1 MKAILIDVKNQTVR
15 EVDHAGGIHD
25 IYRKLECDTFTVP
38 VQLDNGDALYI
49 DDESL
54 LKPAESVPGAFLFEP
69 YPFQPLFGHGLI
81 IGTNMEGE
89 SQDAKSKPGEI
100 RRMVTFLKAEQ
111 VAQQHAEIAARPIQI
126 YFDK

>member
-1 MKAILIDVKNQTVR
+1 MKAILIDVREQTVR
-15 EVDHAGGIHD
+15 EVEHTGGIHD

-54 LKPAESVPGAFLFEP
+54 LKPAEEVPGAFLFEAYP
-69 YPFQPLFGHGLI
+69 YQPLFGHGLI
-81 IGTNMEGE
+81 IGTGNDGE

-100 RRMVTFLKAEQ
+100 RRMITFLKKEQ
-111 VAQQHAEIAARPIQI
+111 AVQQHAVVAARPIQI
-126 YFDK
+126 YFEK